1 LDNDPTTLLIG
12 DLPQFFTHQEDS
24 LYNTSAPKA
33 FLNWVAFDN
42 QLNMNVVNSGVV
54 QVPTITGSEQAQPLV
69 APEQIIQK
77 DGYLYIYVS
86 NESAQKVPARP

>member
-1 LDNDPTTLLIG
+1 
-12 DLPQFFTHQEDS
+12 
-24 LYNTSAPKA
+24 
-33 FLNWVAFDN
+33 
-42 QLNMNVVNSGVV
+42 MNVVNSGVV